1 MVIGV
6 KAINNSI
13 VIKCKPIVPAKFK
26 YTLLEKLKSLYILKV
41 EGNIDFQ
48 FDKNP
53 KIEEK
58 EKKDFLD
65 FYEHNEFNYSFEE
78 FLELTMFPAGTVELL
93 SKNNEEKI
101 AFINFVPDGDVDLIW
116 MDVYDKEHKQKLI
129 NLIEKII

>member
-1 MVIGV
+1 MVIDV

-13 VIKCKPIVPAKFK
+13 EIKCKPIVPANFK
-26 YTLLEKLKSLYILKV
+26 YKLLEELKSLYILKV

-101 AFINFVPDGDVDLIW
+101 AFIDFVPDGDVDLIW
-116 MDVYDKEHKQKLI
+116 IDVYDKEHQQKLI